1 MVFRILICLSLTS
14 CTLSAIGLD
23 DVRCRSDIIVNP
35 DFEWKHREGTVRLDA
50 ADLLPGV
57 NCKF

>member
-1 MVFRILICLSLTS
+1 MVFRVLLCLSLTS

-23 DVRCRSDIIVNP
+23 DVRCRPDIIINP
-35 DFEWKHREGTVRLDA
+35 DFEWEHREKTVRLDA

-57 NCKF
+57 NCNF

>member
-1 MVFRILICLSLTS
+1 MVFKLLLCLSLTS

-23 DVRCRSDIIVNP
+23 NVKCRPDIIINP
-35 DFEWKHREGTVRLDA
+35 DFEWEHRTGTVYLDA